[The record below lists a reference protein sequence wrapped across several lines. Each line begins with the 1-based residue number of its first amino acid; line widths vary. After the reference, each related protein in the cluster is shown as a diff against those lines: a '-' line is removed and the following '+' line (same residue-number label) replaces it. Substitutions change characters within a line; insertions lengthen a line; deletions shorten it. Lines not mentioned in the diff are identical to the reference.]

1 MDMADYLRFAAAL
14 GVVLALILGLAAI
27 VRRLGLAPL
36 TQSAKGAPRLSVS
49 EVKRLDARNAL
60 VLVKRDGVEH
70 LIVLGPEG
78 AHTIETGIVPAIPAP
93 AERPAIWP
101 ANAIAM
107 PWPRRTA
114 APATRVEQRA

>member
-14 GVVLALILGLAAI
+14 GVVLALILGLANGDRFI
-27 VRRLGLAPL
+27 FDP
-36 TQSAKGAPRLSVS
+36 KGAPRLSVS

-93 AERPAIWP
+93 AERPAVWP

-107 PWPRRTA
+107 PWPRRA
-114 APATRVEQRA
+114 AVPATRVEQRA